1 MIDPQ
6 AVPLSL
12 YIHLPWCARKCPY
25 CDFNSHEGFT
35 DSLQQPYVEALLTDL
50 DSQQAWWHD
59 RSIHS
64 IFIGGGTPSLFEGRW
79 LGALLEGIS
88 IRAKLS
94 RDVEITLESNPGSA
108 ERDRFTEYRAA
119 GVNRLSIGVQSFD
132 DRALKALG
140 RIHSGD
146 DARRA
151 LDMVAA
157 AEFRRWNID
166 LMHGLPGQH
175 AQSAASDLTEA
186 VGRSAGH
193 ISWYQLTIE
202 RNTRFWSTPPVLP
215 DESGLES
222 IQQAGEG
229 VLAEAGLHQ
238 YEVSAFSREGEES
251 RHNLNYWRF
260 GDYIGLGAG
269 AHGKI
274 SLPDGTII
282 RTQRTRAPADY
293 LAVTS
298 SSPLSPPRGVAVS
311 PAEKITEFAMSTLRL
326 RSGVP
331 VAHFTQTTGNTVDQ
345 LTTAA
350 ETAVSRGWLEAPGTG
365 QFVTTP
371 LGYQFLD
378 SVIETFL

>member
-1 MIDPQ
+1 MIDRQ
-6 AVPLSL
+6 TVPLSL
-12 YIHLPWCARKCPY
+12 YMHLPWSTRKCPY
-25 CDFNSHEGFT
+25 CDFNSHEGF
-35 DSLQQPYVEALLTDL
+35 SEPVQQPYVEALLADL
-50 DSQQAWWHD
+50 DSQQAWWCD
-59 RSIHS
+59 RPIES

-79 LGALLEGIS
+79 LGSLLEGVS
-88 IRAKLS
+88 NRTTLS
-94 RDVEITLESNPGSA
+94 RHVEVTLETNPGSA
-108 ERDRFTEYRAA
+108 ESGRFADYRAA

-132 DRALKALG
+132 DHALNALG

-146 DARRA
+146 DARHT

-157 AEFRRWNID
+157 AGFQRWNID
-166 LMHGLPGQH
+166 LMHGLPGQD
-175 AQSAASDLTEA
+175 AQSGAADLTEA

-202 RNTRFWSTPPVLP
+202 RNTRFWSAPPVLP
-215 DESGLES
+215 KESALES
-222 IQQAGEG
+222 IQHAGEA
-229 VLAEAGLHQ
+229 VLADAGFHQ

-274 SLPDGTII
+274 SLSDGTII
-282 RTQRTRAPADY
+282 RTQRTRAPYDY

-298 SSPLSPPRGVAVS
+298 SPPHGVAIS
-311 PAEKITEFAMSTLRL
+311 PAEKITEFAMNALRL
-326 RSGVP
+326 KSGVP
-331 VAHFTQTTGNTVDQ
+331 LTHFVQTTGTAVDQ
-345 LTTAA
+345 LIAAA
-350 ETAVSRGWLEAPGTG
+350 ETAVSRGWIEAPETG

-378 SVIETFL
+378 SVIETFI

>member
-12 YIHLPWCARKCPY
+12 YIHLPWCTRKCPY

-35 DSLQQPYVEALLTDL
+35 ESLQQPYIDALLADL
-50 DSQQAWWHD
+50 DSQQAWWRD
-59 RSIHS
+59 RPIES

-79 LGALLEGIS
+79 LGTLLEGVS
-88 IRAKLS
+88 NRATLS
-94 RDVEITLESNPGSA
+94 RHVEITLESNPGSA
-108 ERDRFTEYRAA
+108 ESSRFAEYRAA
-119 GVNRLSIGVQSFD
+119 GVNRLSIGVQSFN
-132 DRALKALG
+132 DRALHALG
-140 RIHSGD
+140 RIHSGSE
-146 DARRA
+146 ARRA
-151 LDMVAA
+151 LDMVATA
-157 AEFRRWNID
+157 GFQRWNID
-166 LMHGLPGQH
+166 LMHGLPGQD
-175 AQSAASDLTEA
+175 AQSGAADLTEA

-202 RNTRFWSTPPVLP
+202 RNTRFWSAPPALP
-215 DESGLES
+215 NESELES
-222 IQQAGEG
+222 IQRAGEAI
-229 VLAEAGLHQ
+229 LADAGLDQ

-251 RHNLNYWRF
+251 RHNMNYWRF

-282 RTQRTRAPADY
+282 RTQRTRTPTDY
-293 LAVTS
+293 LAVTT
-298 SSPLSPPRGVAVS
+298 SSPLSPPQGVAIS
-311 PAEKITEFAMSTLRL
+311 PAEKITEFAMNTLRL
-326 RSGVP
+326 KSGIP
-331 VAHFTQTTGNTVDQ
+331 LSHFTQTTGATVEQ

-350 ETAVSRGWLEAPGTG
+350 KTAVSRGWLEAPDTG
-365 QFVTTP
+365 HFVTTP

>member
-12 YIHLPWCARKCPY
+12 YIHLPWCTRKCPY

-35 DSLQQPYVEALLTDL
+35 ESLQQPYIDALLADL
-50 DSQQAWWHD
+50 DSQQAWWRD
-59 RSIHS
+59 RPIES

-79 LGALLEGIS
+79 LGTLLEGVS
-88 IRAKLS
+88 NRVALS
-94 RDVEITLESNPGSA
+94 RHVEITLESNPGSA
-108 ERDRFTEYRAA
+108 ESSRFAEYRAA

-132 DRALKALG
+132 DRALHALG
-140 RIHSGD
+140 RIHSGNE
-146 DARRA
+146 ARRA
-151 LDMVAA
+151 LDMVATA
-157 AEFRRWNID
+157 GFQRWNID
-166 LMHGLPGQH
+166 LMHGLPGQD
-175 AQSAASDLTEA
+175 AQSGAADLTEA

-202 RNTRFWSTPPVLP
+202 RNTRFWSAPPALP
-215 DESGLES
+215 NESELES
-222 IQQAGEG
+222 IQQAGEAI
-229 VLAEAGLHQ
+229 LADAGLDQ

-251 RHNLNYWRF
+251 RHNMNYWRF

-282 RTQRTRAPADY
+282 RTQRTRKPADY
-293 LAVTS
+293 LAVTT
-298 SSPLSPPRGVAVS
+298 SSPLSPPQGVAIS
-311 PAEKITEFAMSTLRL
+311 PAEKITEFAMNTLRL
-326 RSGVP
+326 TSGVP
-331 VAHFTQTTGNTVDQ
+331 LSHFTQTTGATVEQ
-345 LTTAA
+345 LTAA
-350 ETAVSRGWLEAPGTG
+350 AKTAVSRGWLEAPDTG
-365 QFVTTP
+365 HFVTTP

>member
-12 YIHLPWCARKCPY
+12 YIHLPWCTRKCPY

-35 DSLQQPYVEALLTDL
+35 ESLQQPYIDALLADL
-50 DSQQAWWHD
+50 DSQQAWWRD
-59 RSIHS
+59 RPIES

-79 LGALLEGIS
+79 LGTLLEGVS
-88 IRAKLS
+88 NRATLS
-94 RDVEITLESNPGSA
+94 RHVEITLESNPGSA
-108 ERDRFTEYRAA
+108 ESSRFAEYRTA

-132 DRALKALG
+132 DRALQALG
-140 RIHSGD
+140 RIHSGNE
-146 DARRA
+146 ARRA
-151 LDMVAA
+151 LDMVATA
-157 AEFRRWNID
+157 GFQRWNID
-166 LMHGLPGQH
+166 LMHGLPGQD
-175 AQSAASDLTEA
+175 AQSGAADLTEA

-202 RNTRFWSTPPVLP
+202 RNTRFWSAPPALP
-215 DESGLES
+215 NESELES
-222 IQQAGEG
+222 IQQAGEAI
-229 VLAEAGLHQ
+229 LADAGLDQ

-251 RHNLNYWRF
+251 RHNMNYWRF

-282 RTQRTRAPADY
+282 RTQRTRKPADY
-293 LAVTS
+293 LAVTT
-298 SSPLSPPRGVAVS
+298 SSPLSPPQGVAIS
-311 PAEKITEFAMSTLRL
+311 PAEKITEFAMNTLRL
-326 RSGVP
+326 TSGVP
-331 VAHFTQTTGNTVDQ
+331 LSHFTQTTGATLEQ
-345 LTTAA
+345 LTAA
-350 ETAVSRGWLEAPGTG
+350 AKTAVSRGWLEAPDTG
-365 QFVTTP
+365 HFVTTP

>member
-215 DESGLES
+215 DEGGLES

-229 VLAEAGLHQ
+229 VLADAGLHQ

-293 LAVTS
+293 LAVTT

>member
-12 YIHLPWCARKCPY
+12 YIHLPWCTRKCPY

-35 DSLQQPYVEALLTDL
+35 DSLQQPYVEALLADL
-50 DSQQAWWHD
+50 DSQQAWW
-59 RSIHS
+59 RGRPIES

-88 IRAKLS
+88 IKANLS

-108 ERDRFTEYRAA
+108 ECDRFAEYRAA

-132 DRALKALG
+132 DHALKTLG
-140 RIHSGD
+140 RIHSSD
-146 DARRA
+146 EARRA

-157 AEFRRWNID
+157 AGFQRWNID
-166 LMHGLPGQH
+166 LMHGLPGQDPR
-175 AQSAASDLTEA
+175 SGAADLTEA
-186 VGRSAGH
+186 VSRSAGH
-193 ISWYQLTIE
+193 ISWHQLTIE
-202 RNTRFWSTPPVLP
+202 RNTHFWSAPPALP
-215 DESGLES
+215 DESALES
-222 IQQAGEG
+222 IQQAGEAI
-229 VLAEAGLHQ
+229 LADAGLHQ
-238 YEVSAFSREGEES
+238 YEVSAFSRKGEES

-274 SLPDGTII
+274 SLSDGTII

-293 LAVTS
+293 LAVTTS
-298 SSPLSPPRGVAVS
+298 SSLSPPQSVAIS
-311 PAEKITEFAMSTLRL
+311 PAEKITEFAMNTLRL
-326 RSGVP
+326 KSGVP
-331 VAHFTQTTGNTVDQ
+331 LSHFAQKTGTTVEQ
-345 LTTAA
+345 LTAAA
-350 ETAVSRGWLEAPGTG
+350 ETAVSRGWLEAPDTG
-365 QFVTTP
+365 HFVTTP

>member
-1 MIDPQ
+1 MINPQ

-12 YIHLPWCARKCPY
+12 YMHLPWCTRKCPY

-35 DSLQQPYVEALLTDL
+35 ESLQQPYVEALLADL
-50 DSQQAWWHD
+50 DSQQAWWCD
-59 RSIHS
+59 RPIES

-79 LGALLEGIS
+79 LGALLEGVS
-88 IRAKLS
+88 NRATLS
-94 RDVEITLESNPGSA
+94 RDVEVTLESNPGSA
-108 ERDRFTEYRAA
+108 ESVRFADYRAA

-132 DRALKALG
+132 DHALNALG

-146 DARRA
+146 DARHA
-151 LDMVAA
+151 LEMVAA
-157 AEFRRWNID
+157 AGFQRWNID
-166 LMHGLPGQH
+166 LMHGLPGQD
-175 AQSAASDLTEA
+175 AQSGAADLTEA

-202 RNTRFWSTPPVLP
+202 RNTRFWSAPPVLP
-215 DESGLES
+215 EESALES
-222 IQQAGEG
+222 IQHAGEAI
-229 VLAEAGLHQ
+229 LADAGLHQ

-282 RTQRTRAPADY
+282 RTQRTRAPSDY
-293 LAVTS
+293 LAATP
-298 SSPLSPPRGVAVS
+298 SSPPSPPQGVAIS
-311 PAEKITEFAMSTLRL
+311 PAEKITEFAMNALRL
-326 RSGVP
+326 KSGVP
-331 VAHFTQTTGNTVDQ
+331 LTHFAQTTGTAVDQ
-345 LTTAA
+345 LTAAA
-350 ETAVSRGWLEAPGTG
+350 ETAVSRGWIEAPETG
-365 QFVTTP
+365 HFVTTP

-378 SVIETFL
+378 SVIGTFL

>member
-12 YIHLPWCARKCPY
+12 YIHLPWCTRKCPY

-35 DSLQQPYVEALLTDL
+35 ESLQQPYIDALLADL
-50 DSQQAWWHD
+50 DSQQSWWRD
-59 RSIHS
+59 RPIES

-79 LGALLEGIS
+79 LGTLLEGVS
-88 IRAKLS
+88 NRATLS
-94 RDVEITLESNPGSA
+94 RHVEITLESNPGSA
-108 ERDRFTEYRAA
+108 ESSRFAEYRTA

-132 DRALKALG
+132 DRALHALG
-140 RIHSGD
+140 RIHSGNE
-146 DARRA
+146 ARRA
-151 LDMVAA
+151 LDMVATA
-157 AEFRRWNID
+157 GFQRWNID
-166 LMHGLPGQH
+166 LMHGLPGQD
-175 AQSAASDLTEA
+175 AQSGAADLTEA

-202 RNTRFWSTPPVLP
+202 RNTRFWSAPPALP
-215 DESGLES
+215 NESELES
-222 IQQAGEG
+222 IQQAGEAI
-229 VLAEAGLHQ
+229 LADAGLDQ

-251 RHNLNYWRF
+251 RHNMNYWRF

-282 RTQRTRAPADY
+282 RTQRTRKPADY
-293 LAVTS
+293 LAVTT
-298 SSPLSPPRGVAVS
+298 SSPLSPPQGVAIS
-311 PAEKITEFAMSTLRL
+311 PAEKITEFAMNTLRL
-326 RSGVP
+326 TSGVP
-331 VAHFTQTTGNTVDQ
+331 LSHFTQTTGATVEQ
-345 LTTAA
+345 LTAA
-350 ETAVSRGWLEAPGTG
+350 AKTAVSRGWLEAPGTG
-365 QFVTTP
+365 HFVTTP

>member
-12 YIHLPWCARKCPY
+12 YIHLPWCTRKCPY

-35 DSLQQPYVEALLTDL
+35 ESLQQPYIDALLADL
-50 DSQQAWWHD
+50 DSQQAWWRD
-59 RSIHS
+59 RPIES

-79 LGALLEGIS
+79 LGTLLEGVS
-88 IRAKLS
+88 NRATLS
-94 RDVEITLESNPGSA
+94 RHVEITLESNPGSA
-108 ERDRFTEYRAA
+108 ESSRFAEYRAA
-119 GVNRLSIGVQSFD
+119 GVNRLSIGVQSFN
-132 DRALKALG
+132 DRALHALG
-140 RIHSGD
+140 RIHSGSE
-146 DARRA
+146 ARRA
-151 LDMVAA
+151 LDMVATA
-157 AEFRRWNID
+157 GFQRWNID
-166 LMHGLPGQH
+166 LMHGLPGQD
-175 AQSAASDLTEA
+175 AQSGAADLTEA

-202 RNTRFWSTPPVLP
+202 RNTRFWSAPPALP
-215 DESGLES
+215 NESELES
-222 IQQAGEG
+222 IQRAGEAI
-229 VLAEAGLHQ
+229 LADAGLDQ

-251 RHNLNYWRF
+251 RHNMNYWRF

-282 RTQRTRAPADY
+282 RTQRTRTPTDY
-293 LAVTS
+293 LAVTT
-298 SSPLSPPRGVAVS
+298 SSPLSPPKGVAIS
-311 PAEKITEFAMSTLRL
+311 PAEKITEFAMNTLRL
-326 RSGVP
+326 KSGIP
-331 VAHFTQTTGNTVDQ
+331 LSHFTQTTGATVEQ

-350 ETAVSRGWLEAPGTG
+350 KTAVSRGWLEAPDTG
-365 QFVTTP
+365 HFVTTP

>member
-12 YIHLPWCARKCPY
+12 YIHLPWCTRKCPY

-35 DSLQQPYVEALLTDL
+35 ESLQQPYIDALLADL
-50 DSQQAWWHD
+50 DSQQSWWRD
-59 RSIHS
+59 RPIES

-79 LGALLEGIS
+79 LGTLLEGVS
-88 IRAKLS
+88 NRATLS
-94 RDVEITLESNPGSA
+94 RHVEITLESNPGSA
-108 ERDRFTEYRAA
+108 ESSRFAEYRTA

-132 DRALKALG
+132 DRALQALG
-140 RIHSGD
+140 RIHSGNE
-146 DARRA
+146 ARRA
-151 LDMVAA
+151 LDMVATA
-157 AEFRRWNID
+157 GFQRWNID
-166 LMHGLPGQH
+166 LMHGLPGQD
-175 AQSAASDLTEA
+175 AQSGAADLTEA

-202 RNTRFWSTPPVLP
+202 RNTRFWSAPPALP
-215 DESGLES
+215 NESELES
-222 IQQAGEG
+222 IQQAGEAI
-229 VLAEAGLHQ
+229 LADAGLDQ

-251 RHNLNYWRF
+251 RHNMNYWRF

-282 RTQRTRAPADY
+282 RTQRTRKPADY
-293 LAVTS
+293 LAVTT
-298 SSPLSPPRGVAVS
+298 SSPLSPPQGVAIS
-311 PAEKITEFAMSTLRL
+311 PAEKITEFAMNTLRL
-326 RSGVP
+326 TSGVP
-331 VAHFTQTTGNTVDQ
+331 LSHFTQTTGATVEQ
-345 LTTAA
+345 LTAA
-350 ETAVSRGWLEAPGTG
+350 AKTAVSRGWLEATDTG
-365 QFVTTP
+365 HFVTTP

>member
-12 YIHLPWCARKCPY
+12 YIHLPWCTRKCPY

-35 DSLQQPYVEALLTDL
+35 ESLQQPYIDALLADL
-50 DSQQAWWHD
+50 DSQQAWWRD
-59 RSIHS
+59 RPIES

-79 LGALLEGIS
+79 LGTLLEGVS
-88 IRAKLS
+88 NKATLS
-94 RDVEITLESNPGSA
+94 RHVEITLESNPGSA
-108 ERDRFTEYRAA
+108 ESSRFAEYRAA

-132 DRALKALG
+132 DRALHALG

-146 DARRA
+146 EARRA
-151 LDMVAA
+151 LDMVATA
-157 AEFRRWNID
+157 GFQRWNID
-166 LMHGLPGQH
+166 LMHGLPGQD
-175 AQSAASDLTEA
+175 AQSGAADLTEA

-202 RNTRFWSTPPVLP
+202 RNTRFWSAPPALP
-215 DESGLES
+215 NESELES
-222 IQQAGEG
+222 IQQAGEAI
-229 VLAEAGLHQ
+229 LADAGLDQ

-251 RHNLNYWRF
+251 RHNMNYWRF

-282 RTQRTRAPADY
+282 RTQRTRKPADY
-293 LAVTS
+293 LAVTT
-298 SSPLSPPRGVAVS
+298 SSPLSPPQGVAIS
-311 PAEKITEFAMSTLRL
+311 PAEKITEFAMNTLRL
-326 RSGVP
+326 TSGVP
-331 VAHFTQTTGNTVDQ
+331 LSHFTQTTGATVEQ

-350 ETAVSRGWLEAPGTG
+350 KTAVSRGWLEAPDTG
-365 QFVTTP
+365 HFVTTP

>member
-35 DSLQQPYVEALLTDL
+35 DSLQQPYVDALLADL
-50 DSQQAWWHD
+50 DSQQAWWRD
-59 RSIHS
+59 RPIES

-79 LGALLEGIS
+79 LGALLEGVS
-88 IRAKLS
+88 NRTTLA

-108 ERDRFTEYRAA
+108 ESSRFAEYRAA

-132 DRALKALG
+132 DRALETLG

-146 DARRA
+146 EARRA

-157 AEFRRWNID
+157 AGFRRWNID
-166 LMHGLPGQH
+166 LMHGLPGQD
-175 AQSAASDLTEA
+175 AQSGAADLTEA

-202 RNTRFWSTPPVLP
+202 RNTHFWSAPPALP
-215 DESGLES
+215 DESALES
-222 IQQAGEG
+222 IQQAGEAI
-229 VLAEAGLHQ
+229 LADAGLHQ
-238 YEVSAFSREGEES
+238 YEVSAFSKEGEES
-251 RHNLNYWRF
+251 QHNLNYWRF

-274 SLPDGTII
+274 SLSDGTII
-282 RTQRTRAPADY
+282 RTQRTRTPADY
-293 LAVTS
+293 LSVTA
-298 SSPLSPPRGVAVS
+298 SSPLSPPQGVAIS
-311 PAEKITEFAMSTLRL
+311 PAEKITEFAMNTLRL
-326 RSGVP
+326 KSGIP
-331 VAHFTQTTGNTVDQ
+331 LTHFTKMTGATVEQ
-345 LTTAA
+345 LTAAA
-350 ETAVSRGWLEAPGTG
+350 ETAVSRGWLKAPDTG
-365 QFVTTP
+365 HFVTTP

>member
-202 RNTRFWSTPPVLP
+202 RNTHFWSTPPVLP

-293 LAVTS
+293 LAVTT

-350 ETAVSRGWLEAPGTG
+350 ETAVSRGWLEAPGKG

>member
-12 YIHLPWCARKCPY
+12 YIHLPWCTRKCPY

-35 DSLQQPYVEALLTDL
+35 DSLQQPYVEALLADL
-50 DSQQAWWHD
+50 DSQRAWWHD
-59 RSIHS
+59 RPIHS

-88 IRAKLS
+88 VRANLS
-94 RDVEITLESNPGSA
+94 CDVEITLESNPGSA
-108 ERDRFTEYRAA
+108 ECDRFAGYHAA

-132 DRALKALG
+132 DRALKTLG

-157 AEFRRWNID
+157 AGFRRWNID
-166 LMHGLPGQH
+166 LMHGLPGQD

-186 VGRSAGH
+186 VRRSAGH

-202 RNTRFWSTPPVLP
+202 RNTHFWSAPPVLP
-215 DESGLES
+215 DESELES
-222 IQQAGEG
+222 IQQLGDAI
-229 VLAEAGLHQ
+229 LADAGLHQ
-238 YEVSAFSREGEES
+238 YEVSAFSSEGEES
-251 RHNLNYWRF
+251 QHNLNYWRF

-274 SLPDGTII
+274 SLADGSII
-282 RTQRTRAPADY
+282 RTQRTRAPSDY
-293 LAVTS
+293 LAVTKS
-298 SSPLSPPRGVAVS
+298 FPLSAPQGVTIS
-311 PAEKITEFAMSTLRL
+311 PAEKITEFAMNTLRL
-326 RSGVP
+326 KSGVP
-331 VAHFTQTTGNTVDQ
+331 VTHFAQTTGTAVEQ
-345 LTTAA
+345 LIAAA
-350 ETAVSRGWLEAPGTG
+350 ETAVSRGWVEAPGKG

>member
-12 YIHLPWCARKCPY
+12 YIHLPWCTHKCPY

-35 DSLQQPYVEALLTDL
+35 ESLQQPYIDALLADL
-50 DSQQAWWHD
+50 DSQQAWWRD
-59 RSIHS
+59 RPIES

-79 LGALLEGIS
+79 LGTLLEGVS
-88 IRAKLS
+88 NRATLS
-94 RDVEITLESNPGSA
+94 RHVEITLESNPGSA
-108 ERDRFTEYRAA
+108 ESSRFAEYRTA

-132 DRALKALG
+132 DRALIALG
-140 RIHSGD
+140 RIHSGNE
-146 DARRA
+146 ARRA
-151 LDMVAA
+151 LDMVVTAG
-157 AEFRRWNID
+157 FQRWNID
-166 LMHGLPGQH
+166 LMHGLPGQD
-175 AQSAASDLTEA
+175 AQSGAADLTEA

-202 RNTRFWSTPPVLP
+202 RNTRFWSAPPALP
-215 DESGLES
+215 SESELES
-222 IQQAGEG
+222 IQQAGEAI
-229 VLAEAGLHQ
+229 LADAGLDQ

-251 RHNLNYWRF
+251 RHNINYWRF

-282 RTQRTRAPADY
+282 RTQRTRKPADY
-293 LAVTS
+293 LAVTTS
-298 SSPLSPPRGVAVS
+298 PPLSPPKGVAIS
-311 PAEKITEFAMSTLRL
+311 PAEKITEFAMNTLRL
-326 RSGVP
+326 TSGVP
-331 VAHFTQTTGNTVDQ
+331 LSHSTQTTGATVEQ
-345 LTTAA
+345 LTAA
-350 ETAVSRGWLEAPGTG
+350 AKTAVSRGWLEAPDTG
-365 QFVTTP
+365 HFVTTP